1 MNGIHSTLP
10 LGLSNRTGPPHLN
23 RLHRA
28 GFDCCD
34 PLLFGYV
41 DVRNCA
47 QRLTFRTD
55 LAGGAILCHYD
66 GAGPDRQQFRANGLV
81 QHVER
86 AAVGRLVESAV
97 GAPLVNTTT
106 GTQVLVLYWRERN
119 QEVDFVMHRG
129 GTVAALAVK
138 SGRRRELPSGIEAF
152 PQAFSLRRKLLV
164 GGQGMSLEEF
174 LMTPATEWV

>member
-1 MNGIHSTLP
+1 MTV
-10 LGLSNRTGPPHLN
+10 RGPTVNNPGQMAWSSMWN
-23 RLHRA
+23 A
-28 GFDCCD
+28 
-34 PLLFGYV
+34 LLW
-41 DVRNCA
+41 
-47 QRLTFRTD
+47 
-55 LAGGAILCHYD
+55 
-66 GAGPDRQQFRANGLV
+66 
-81 QHVER
+81 
-86 AAVGRLVESAV
+86 GRLVESAV

-129 GTVAALAVK
+129 DTVAALAVK

-164 GGQGMSLEEF
+164 GGRGMSLEEF